1 MRKTRGAVSKKLILQ
16 IEPIAFLDDATPI
29 YPIMGSEDD
38 PQEEGDGDD
47 DDEGEGDGD
56 EDDSEE
62 DESKKPKRKPKAKET
77 DAQKIRRLNA
87 ENRERRLALEAAE
100 AKIREAEDAGK
111 SELEITKRDLAE
123 LQAKFDKVPEQMDN
137 LRIENAFLKLD
148 REKYNWHDPDDAIE
162 KIRKD
167 VVIAEDGTVEG
178 LEDAVKALA
187 KSKPYLLKK
196 KGDEE
201 EGDGKGG
208 TKRPPRGPSGAN
220 LGGVK
225 SPRGDQAAARAAE
238 LKKKYK
244 LW

>member
-1 MRKTRGAVSKKLILQ
+1 MRKTRGAISKKLILQ

-38 PQEEGDGDD
+38 PQDEGNGDD

-100 AKIREAEDAGK
+100 KKIRDAEDAGK
-111 SELEITKRDLAE
+111 SELEIAKRDLAE
-123 LQAKFDKVPEQMDN
+123 LQAKYDKVPETLDN
-137 LRIENAFLKLD
+137 LRVENAFLKLRGYD
-148 REKYNWHDPDDAIE
+148 WHDPADALERIL
-162 KIRKD
+162 KD
-167 VVIAEDGTVEG
+167 PDVSIAEDGTVEG
-178 LEDAVKALA
+178 LEDAVKAIA

-208 TKRPPRGPSGAN
+208 PKRPPRGPSGAT

-225 SPRGDQAAARAAE
+225 SPKGDQAAARAAD

-244 LW
+244 IW